1 MAGGTVMLFKRYLT
15 IVILVLF
22 LLIHAGCSDKNS
34 CKDSYG
40 TPSDWDEVTK
50 SQENEQIIPKVKN
63 PLTGTDMD
71 IQHEKQ
77 RPLAVM
83 IENEYNARPQSGLDK
98 AGVVYEVLTEGG
110 ITRFLALF
118 LGETVDEIGPVRSAR
133 PYFLDYAM
141 EYDSIYIHYGASP
154 QGYIDLKKL
163 NIDAINGIYDDVTF
177 WRDRFRKEPH
187 NAYTNTENILK
198 TSEKK
203 GFIRDI
209 ELTLWNFN
217 SEETPAGNQV
227 LEEFELEYF
236 KNYVV
241 SYTYDKD
248 KKMYKR
254 YINGEPHTDKKT
266 GEQILV
272 KNIILQFA
280 VTKVVDDVGRLSIK
294 TVDSGKGYY
303 ISNGYC
309 SKIKWRKDDRKERT
323 SYTFEDDTELVVN
336 PGNTW
341 IQILPQWG
349 KFNYD

>member
-1 MAGGTVMLFKRYLT
+1 MPFKRYLT
-15 IVILVLF
+15 IVVIVLL
-22 LLIHAGCSDKNS
+22 LLIHAGCGDKKS
-34 CKDSYG
+34 HKDSDD
-40 TPSDWDEVTK
+40 TPRDLNEITK
-50 SQENEQIIPKVKN
+50 TQENEQVIPKVKN
-63 PLTGTDMD
+63 PLTGIDMD
-71 IQHEKQ
+71 IQYEKQ

-83 IENEYNARPQSGLDK
+83 IENEYNARPQSGLNK
-98 AGVVYEVLTEGG
+98 AGIVYEILTEGG
-110 ITRFLALF
+110 ITRFLAIF

-177 WRDRFRKEPH
+177 WRDRSRKEPH
-187 NAYTNTENILK
+187 NAYTNTEKILK

-203 GFIRDI
+203 GFIRDV
-209 ELTLWNFN
+209 ELTLWKFN
-217 SEETPAGNQV
+217 TEETFAGNQA
-227 LEEFELEYF
+227 LEECELEYF

-241 SYTYDKD
+241 SYTYDRD

-254 YINGEPHTDKKT
+254 YINGELHTDKKT

-280 VTKVVDDVGRLSIK
+280 VTKVVDDVGRLSIN

-309 SKIKWRKDDRKERT
+309 NKIKWQKDDRKERT
-323 SYTFEDDTELVVN
+323 NYTFEDGSELIIN
-336 PGNTW
+336 PGNIW

-349 KFNYD
+349 KFNYE